1 MPEYDFSGKVA
12 FITGGARGQ
21 GRNHAIEYARY
32 GADVVVLDSC
42 ETVSSSQYEFADEPD
57 LEETV
62 SLVEA
67 EDQRAIGIKAD
78 VREEAAVTD
87 AVDQAINEFDRI
99 DILGNNAG
107 VWSVSELLEMDEP
120 MWDQTI
126 DTNMKGTW
134 LTSKHVGQ
142 HMVERGEGG
151 KIINTASATAFIGFY
166 AGGHYA
172 ASKNGIIGLTKTLAL
187 ELADHDI
194 NVNAVCPSA
203 VASPMAQ
210 GIAEN
215 VGHGIFDDILEFTGP
230 LNLFPEAQKEH
241 DGLLDVQDV
250 TNAYMWLSS
259 DASRFVTGTPIIID
273 GGFTAK

>member
-1 MPEYDFSGKVA
+1 MPEYDFSDKVA
-12 FITGGARGQ
+12 FVTGGARGQ
-21 GRNHAIEYARY
+21 GRNHAVQYAKHD
-32 GADVVVLDSC
+32 ADVAIVDSC
-42 ETVSSSQYEFADEPD
+42 ETVSSSQYDFADESD

-62 SLVEA
+62 EMVEDEGQQA
-67 EDQRAIGIKAD
+67 VGIVAD
-78 VREEAAVTD
+78 VREEAEIADAVER
-87 AVDQAINEFDRI
+87 AVDQLGCI
-99 DILGNNAG
+99 DILANNAG
-107 VWSVSELLEMDEP
+107 VWSVSELIEMGET

-126 DTNMKGTW
+126 DTNLKGTW

-142 HMVERGEGG
+142 HMVEYGEGG
-151 KIINTASATAFIGFY
+151 NIISTASATAFIGFY

-187 ELADHDI
+187 ELAEHEI

-203 VASPMAQ
+203 VASPMAS

-215 VGHGIFDDILEFTGP
+215 VGESIFEDILRFTGP
-230 LNLFPEAQKEH
+230 LNLFPEEQLDH

-250 TNAYMWLSS
+250 TEAYMWLSS
-259 DASRFVTGTPIIID
+259 DAARYVTGTEIVID